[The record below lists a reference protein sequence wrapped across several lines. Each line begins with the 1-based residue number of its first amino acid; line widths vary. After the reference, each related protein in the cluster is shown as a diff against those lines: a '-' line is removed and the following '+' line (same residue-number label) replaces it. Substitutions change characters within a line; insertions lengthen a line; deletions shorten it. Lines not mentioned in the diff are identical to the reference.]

1 MKKLIIA
8 SLLSEN
14 LSMYVVNAVNK
25 CPSND
30 AVLNGKKMCIW
41 FWQT

>member
-14 LSMYVVNAVNK
+14 LSMSFVNAVNK
-25 CPSND
+25 CASND
-30 AVLNGKKMCIW
+30 ALLNGKTMCIW